1 MQALID
7 LVTGHLLSEHFEQT
21 FFISHNN
28 ALDPAMFKYHLYID
42 NGIVMECNLP
52 PIPAHSLLETSDNN
66 NGNSNTVSTSETDKI
81 ASNAV
86 GDLSEL
92 II

>member
-1 MQALID
+1 
-7 LVTGHLLSEHFEQT
+7 LLSEHFEQT
-21 FFISHNN
+21 LFISNSN

-52 PIPAHSLLETSDNN
+52 SIPAQSLLETSDNN
-66 NGNSNTVSTSETDKI
+66 NGNGSILSDSETDLI
-81 ASNAV
+81 ASKPA
-86 GDLSEL
+86 GDLREL